1 MPARVE
7 IASEFRYREP
17 ILDPSGLF
25 VVISQSGET
34 ADTLEA
40 IKLAKA
46 QGLATLALCNVDNSS
61 IVREAART
69 LLLRAGIEKGV
80 ASTKA
85 FSAQVLSLW
94 LLALSW
100 GQARGLLSGER
111 QTREL
116 AALRAVVSV
125 MQVQL
130 GGG

>member
-1 MPARVE
+1 M
-7 IASEFRYREP
+7 
-17 ILDPSGLF
+17 
-25 VVISQSGET
+25 
-34 ADTLEA
+34 A

-94 LLALSW
+94 LLALYWGRARVLLRLCRRMSLARSW
-100 GQARGLLSGER
+100 
-111 QTREL
+111 
-116 AALRAVVSV
+116 LRR
-125 MQVQL
+125 
-130 GGG
+130 